1 MNESFVSVFDLVE
14 SDSSGATLKS
24 IRDKFLTMDKE
35 ILRAMDQG
43 LTPDEMSM
51 ARTKRAMLQAAESIL
66 AKLSS

>member
-1 MNESFVSVFDLVE
+1 MNNPFVSVFDLLE
-14 SDSSGATLKS
+14 NDPSGASVKP
-24 IRDKFLTMDKE
+24 IRDEFLTMDKD

-43 LTPDEMSM
+43 LTPDEMSV